1 MELGEPRQLVVTC
14 PQCGDNKVIL
24 ARQVKKEVVEANPVF
39 SEFLQVSRDNSPV
52 GFVRR
57 TSTRM
62 SGRSKGK
69 SFFRSKYKVS
79 MTTLVELS

>member
-24 ARQVKKEVVEANPVF
+24 ARQVKKEVVESNPVF

-57 TSTRM
+57 TSTRL
-62 SGRSKGK
+62 SSRSSRAGK
-69 SFFRSKYKVS
+69 VRLFLKTSKIKNN
-79 MTTLVELS
+79 

>member
-14 PQCGDNKVIL
+14 PHCGDNKVIL
-24 ARQVKKEVVEANPVF
+24 ARQVKKEVVETNPVF

-62 SGRSKGK
+62 SSRSKGK
-69 SFFRSKYKVS
+69 VQRADLTCHVTSIR
-79 MTTLVELS
+79 LR

>member
-24 ARQVKKEVVEANPVF
+24 ARQVKKEVVESNPVF

-62 SGRSKGK
+62 SSKSKGK
-69 SFFRSKYKVS
+69 FNLMRIFKGQSSY
-79 MTTLVELS
+79 

>member
-1 MELGEPRQLVVTC
+1 MEMGEPRQLVVTC

-24 ARQVKKEVVEANPVF
+24 ARQIKKEVVESNPVF

-57 TSTRM
+57 TSTF
-62 SGRSKGK
+62 SIILYLTVD
-69 SFFRSKYKVS
+69 SFQNPSFCDIVAAISDF
-79 MTTLVELS
+79 